1 MADDRIAALED
12 DVTALR
18 SAYHA
23 LLGRL
28 AVLETRGEERA
39 GEGDR
44 LRAVELTLASLR
56 ARVTLVGMLLSLL
69 VLPVAVRLLLG
80 GGP

>member
-39 GEGDR
+39 GDADLLHA
-44 LRAVELTLASLR
+44 LREDVVSLR
-56 ARVTLVGMLLSLL
+56 TSVRLVGGLLAAV